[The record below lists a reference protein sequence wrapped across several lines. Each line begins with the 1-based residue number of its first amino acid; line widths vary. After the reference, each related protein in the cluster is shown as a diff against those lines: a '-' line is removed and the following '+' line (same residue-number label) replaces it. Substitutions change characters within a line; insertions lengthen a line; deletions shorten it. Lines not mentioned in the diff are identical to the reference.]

1 MVATQ
6 DPEFVGNPAQEQGQ
20 GPNQPDGV
28 PPMRLDPTLEFPT
41 VVLTHHAKWAP
52 GEIWQME
59 TFFHVTSLG
68 WLVIMN
74 HYDVWRFESLNANL
88 PNTAML

>member
-6 DPEFVGNPAQEQGQ
+6 DPELVGNPAQEQGK

-41 VVLTHHAKWAP
+41 VGGAH
-52 GEIWQME
+52 
-59 TFFHVTSLG
+59 TSCKVG
-68 WLVIMN
+68 T
-74 HYDVWRFESLNANL
+74 R
-88 PNTAML
+88 